1 MTYGAAGVA
10 AAAVLVLSINL
21 LPHVARSA
29 PIAEVPRVE
38 AAEPTATLVAPVAK
52 PVEAP
57 PTPAPLE
64 APVAAAP
71 AVEAPAV
78 EKAPAAHAPAAA
90 PPAVETPVAEVPA
103 AEAPHAREAKN
114 EAATLAKKDTPA
126 VDENAAAN
134 TEHDTP
140 APTASAAAAEPT
152 KAESADEAREFD
164 KAAALSALDDA
175 IAGLPACNQP
185 SVGPGTTRVAIS
197 FAPTGRVTTAIL
209 ENPGPFAGT
218 PVAGCIVTRL
228 RGMHIPKFSGETV
241 TVRRTVTLP

>member
-21 LPHVARSA
+21 LPHVSRSA
-29 PIAEVPRVE
+29 PIAEVPRAE
-38 AAEPTATLVAPVAK
+38 AAEPKAPLVAPVGK
-52 PVEAP
+52 PA
-57 PTPAPLE
+57 
-64 APVAAAP
+64 
-71 AVEAPAV
+71 EAPAV
-78 EKAPAAHAPAAA
+78 DQAPVVAKAPAVQDPAVEEAPAARAPAAA
-90 PPAVETPVAEVPA
+90 PRAVETHVAEVPA
-103 AEAPHAREAKN
+103 AEAPHASEAKS
-114 EAATLAKKDTPA
+114 EATSPPKKDAPP

-134 TEHDTP
+134 TEHETP
-140 APTASAAAAEPT
+140 APAASVAAAEPT
-152 KAESADEAREFD
+152 IAESADEAPEFD

-175 IAGLPACNQP
+175 VAGLPACNQP
-185 SVGPGTTRVAIS
+185 SAGPGTTRVAIS

-241 TVRRTVTLP
+241 TLHRTVTLP